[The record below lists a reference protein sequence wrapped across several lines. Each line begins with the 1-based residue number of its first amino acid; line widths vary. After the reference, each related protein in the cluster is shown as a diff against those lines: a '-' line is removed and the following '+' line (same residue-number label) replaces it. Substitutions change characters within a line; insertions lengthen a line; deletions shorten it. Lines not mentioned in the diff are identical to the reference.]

1 MSELQNLTKKER
13 RRLKKLKKEENTRVG
28 QRKKKINSII
38 IYGIIFVF
46 VGLAVSGIIYLV
58 AKKSSANNP
67 ISLPASLI
75 LLEDD
80 WLKGNKE
87 AELTLIEYSDFQCPA
102 CAYFHPIVEKLA
114 EDYEDYKEDLKIVY
128 RHFPLPQHKN
138 AILAG
143 QAAEAAG
150 KQGKFWEM
158 AGMIFESQN
167 RWSESEQDEAKNI
180 FRELAR
186 TLNLNIEQWEKD
198 IENEDIKKSIDEDY
212 KEGVKIGINATPT
225 FFLNGKKL
233 QNPRSYEEFKEM
245 LNKEKISD

>member
-114 EDYEDYKEDLKIVY
+114 GDYKDNLKIVY

-138 AILAG
+138 AVLAG

-158 AGMIFESQN
+158 AGKIFESQAQ
-167 RWSESEQDEAKNI
+167 WSEVKNEEAKNI
-180 FRELAR
+180 FKELAR
-186 TLNLNIEQWEKD
+186 TLDLNIEQWEKD
-198 IENEDIKKSIDEDY
+198 IENEEIKKSIDEDY

-225 FFLNGKKL
+225 FFLNGQKL
-233 QNPRSYEEFKEM
+233 QNPRSYEEFKEI